1 MEARGTWLGR
11 HILERHRVVNSLA
24 RGVLAEEISQHAE
37 ISTRARECAAR
48 GRLPGV
54 LAPRPV
60 GADAWEAASGR
71 ALFYRKYENVFKPS
85 QTNTRPTFPG
95 VMGSLFASCEAVLY
109 RRHKEIRPSSYGG
122 STPTG
127 IVQVGGIVQLVCEPV
142 GALFNASPEQRM
154 EQFNPCALRGNQR
167 AS

>member
-11 HILERHRVVNSLA
+11 HILERPRVVNSLA

-60 GADAWEAASGR
+60 CADAWEAASGR
-71 ALFYRKYENVFKPS
+71 ALFYRKYENVFKPQPK
-85 QTNTRPTFPG
+85 QTLHGRDAGDHP
-95 VMGSLFASCEAVLY
+95 
-109 RRHKEIRPSSYGG
+109 
-122 STPTG
+122 
-127 IVQVGGIVQLVCEPV
+127 
-142 GALFNASPEQRM
+142 
-154 EQFNPCALRGNQR
+154 
-167 AS
+167 